1 MCTCKAQVV
10 AAGLPSAARITGPV
24 KNFWT
29 GISIVCRYKRTLG
42 GLLLLSLGHIQVL
55 FMT

>member
-10 AAGLPSAARITGPV
+10 AAGLPSAAGITGPV

-42 GLLLLSLGHIQVL
+42 GLLLLSLGHMRIL
-55 FMT
+55 FMS

>member
-1 MCTCKAQVV
+1 MCTCKVHI
-10 AAGLPSAARITGPV
+10 AAGLPSAAGVTGPV

-42 GLLLLSLGHIQVL
+42 GLLLLSLGHMRIL
-55 FMT
+55 FMS